1 MFVVV
6 FRVLG
11 VLRGFW
17 WLVLRWNEEVT
28 GLGLL
33 VVVCWGFGYWRRD
46 HWRGE
51 REREREMNFLDRKER
66 KPLPWVPTRGEEN
79 IHWGECTLKRVVF
92 GDFGVCGRRGKVWVR
107 WLRNL
112 VGVW

>member
-1 MFVVV
+1 MVGFEME
-6 FRVLG
+6 RGGYGLG
-11 VLRGFW
+11 FAGSGLLGFW
-17 WLVLRWNEEVT
+17 VLEE
-28 GLGLL
+28 GSLE
-33 VVVCWGFGYWRRD
+33 RR
-46 HWRGE
+46 E